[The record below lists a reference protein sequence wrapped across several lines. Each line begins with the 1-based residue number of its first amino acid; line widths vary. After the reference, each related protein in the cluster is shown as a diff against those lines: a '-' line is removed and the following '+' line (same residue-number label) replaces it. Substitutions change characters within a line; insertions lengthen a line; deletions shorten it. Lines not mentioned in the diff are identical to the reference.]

1 MDTNAKGAKD
11 VKTKLHLLRLS
22 LQITRF
28 DGAAAIR
35 KTVLPRHKV
44 QRWLRHALQ
53 TPAEITVRVVDA
65 DEGRALN
72 HQYRGKDYATN
83 VLTFAYSTEPTVC
96 ADLILCAPVLWREAQ
111 EQGKDLQAHYVH
123 MLVHGALHALG
134 YDHERDEAE
143 AEEMEAE
150 ETELLRFFGF
160 ANPYGCATGG
170 D

>member
-11 VKTKLHLLRLS
+11 VKTKLHPLRLS
-22 LQITRF
+22 LQIARF

-134 YDHERDEAE
+134 YDHEQGEAE
-143 AEEMEAE
+143 ADEMEAE
-150 ETELLRFFGF
+150 EIKVLERLGF
-160 ANPYGCATGG
+160 ANPYRHA
-170 D
+170 